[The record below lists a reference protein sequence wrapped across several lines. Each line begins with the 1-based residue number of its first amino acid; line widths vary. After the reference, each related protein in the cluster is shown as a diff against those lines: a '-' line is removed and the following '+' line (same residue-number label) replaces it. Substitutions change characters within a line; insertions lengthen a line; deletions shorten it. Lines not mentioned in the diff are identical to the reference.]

1 MRFLR
6 HSLTGL
12 FLLAI
17 TLGLFVY
24 AATMVR
30 DAVEARLSDEPFA
43 PPARE
48 RVYTVNV
55 VTATPETISP
65 ILTAFGEIRS
75 RRTLQIRASAAGQV
89 IEIADYFEE
98 GAEVQAGTIL
108 ARIDPTNARFALDR
122 AINNLRDAEA
132 AAEDAVRAVTLAR
145 DTLTASEEQAA
156 LQQKAYDRQLDLR
169 GRGVGSV
176 SAVEAAELSA
186 AGARQSVISA
196 RNALAQAE
204 SRVATTANEVNRA
217 RIARD
222 EAQRDLDNT
231 TIRAEFD
238 GTLSDVAAVEGGLV
252 TANEQLAQLIDA
264 NALEVAFRVSTAQYG
279 RLLND
284 EGRLLK
290 APVTVSLDVQG
301 IALTADGT
309 ITRDSAAVGEGQTGR
324 LIFARLEGAR
334 GLKPGDFVT
343 VSITEPPLPRVVRLP
358 ATALDAENTVLA
370 ITDEERLETIDV
382 RLMRRQ
388 GDEVL
393 VRGPDLAGREIVAQ
407 RSPLL
412 GAGIKVN
419 PLRPNPAA
427 QAEATQPD
435 LVELTPERREKLK
448 AFISASQRLP
458 SDVKTRILA
467 QLDADRVPASMVERI
482 EARIGG

>member
-12 FLLAI
+12 FLLAV

-24 AATMVR
+24 AAAMVR
-30 DAVEARLSDEPFA
+30 DAVVARLSDEPFS

-48 RVYTVNV
+48 RVFTVNV
-55 VTATPETISP
+55 VTATPETITP
-65 ILTAFGEIRS
+65 TLTAFGEIRS
-75 RRTLQIRASAAGQV
+75 RRTLQIRASAAGQIV
-89 IEIADYFEE
+89 ELSPEFEE
-98 GAEVQAGTIL
+98 GAEVQAGEVL
-108 ARIDPTNARFALDR
+108 ARIDPTNAQFALDR
-122 AINNLRDAEA
+122 AANNLRDAEA
-132 AAEDAVRAVTLAR
+132 AAADAVRAVALAR
-145 DTLTASEEQAA
+145 DTLAASEEQAA
-156 LQQKAYDRQLDLR
+156 LQQKAYDRQIDLR
-169 GRGVGSV
+169 DRGVGSV

-204 SRVATTANEVNRA
+204 SRVETTANEVNRA

-222 EAQRDLDNT
+222 EAQRALDDT

-238 GTLSDVAAVEGGLV
+238 GTLSNVAAVEGGLV

-264 NALEVAFRVSTAQYG
+264 SALEVAFRVSTAQYA
-279 RLLND
+279 RLLD
-284 EGRLLK
+284 DQGRLLK
-290 APVTVSLDVQG
+290 APVSVALDVQG
-301 IALTADGT
+301 IALTAEGT
-309 ITRDSAAVGEGQTGR
+309 ITRDSAAVGDGQTGR
-324 LIFARLEGAR
+324 LIFARLDAAR

-343 VSITEPPLPRVVRLP
+343 VSITEPPLPRVLRLP
-358 ATALDAENTVLA
+358 ATAVDADETVLA
-370 ITDEERLETIDV
+370 INDSERLEAISV

-393 VRGPDLAGREIVAQ
+393 VRSPDIAGREIVAQ

-412 GAGIKVN
+412 GAGIKVK
-419 PLRPNPAA
+419 PLRPAPGDATQAA
-427 QAEATQPD
+427 QPD
-435 LVELTPERREKLK
+435 LVELTPERRDKLK
-448 AFISASQRLP
+448 AFISASDRLP
-458 SDVKTRILA
+458 DDVKTRILA